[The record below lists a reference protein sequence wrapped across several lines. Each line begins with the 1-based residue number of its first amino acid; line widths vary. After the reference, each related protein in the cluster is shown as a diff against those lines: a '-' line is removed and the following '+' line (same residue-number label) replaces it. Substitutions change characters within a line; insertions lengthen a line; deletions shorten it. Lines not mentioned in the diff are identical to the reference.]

1 MVTSRKSRK
10 FADVVRL
17 GWKQA
22 LWQALLFLLIGGIA
36 WLKSSQRQNCP
47 AAGCW
52 TEPLHQSLPARPGS
66 RRKLPASQGNRGYL
80 GGNRAQEFLTTS
92 FLAFFGIFR
101 AENAKNDVVRNLNR
115 KAASKSGTGKSLF
128 QATLQKL
135 AQKRKT
141 RPAVLL
147 QEFRHSTGA
156 PKLKLFIWKKST
168 IGPNHIYNIIYIIK

>member
-1 MVTSRKSRK
+1 MVIEPLLELITIYLVKLSYFRVFRSNFAISNWNMVTSRKSRK

-52 TEPLHQSLPARPGS
+52 AEPLHQSLPARPGS

-80 GGNRAQEFLTTS
+80 GGNQAQEFLATS
-92 FLAFFGIFR
+92 FLAFSALKMPKTTSLEIPGLDSPLGSLDSPLACR
-101 AENAKNDVVRNLNR
+101 QRLPGLA
-115 KAASKSGTGKSLF
+115 GKD
-128 QATLQKL
+128 
-135 AQKRKT
+135 
-141 RPAVLL
+141 
-147 QEFRHSTGA
+147 
-156 PKLKLFIWKKST
+156 W
-168 IGPNHIYNIIYIIK
+168 